1 MSNIKEVLIGKPR
14 DIHDPKL
21 FHKISL
27 IAFLAWVGLGA
38 DGLSS
43 SAYGPDEAF
52 RALSGHTELAVLLA
66 VATALTVF
74 IISYAYSRIIE
85 HFPSGGGGFVVATK
99 LLGAPFGVVS
109 GSALLVDYILT
120 ITVSIA
126 SGAAQIFSFLPY
138 SWQPWMVPVEAIT
151 IILLVILNLRGIKE
165 SIEVMVPIFITF
177 VVAHLVL
184 FGGAIFQHLHE
195 APVIAS
201 QVGQNLHLSYS
212 TLGFWGMFV
221 ILARAYSRGAGTYT
235 GIEAVSNGIQIMR
248 EPRVPTAKRTMMY
261 MATSLAI
268 TAGAILLIYLLLG
281 VTEQPG
287 KTLNA
292 VMVEKLNFGE
302 WYVVIVL
309 LSEAAL
315 LFVAAQTGF
324 IDGPRVMAN
333 MANDRWLPHRFAS
346 LSDRLTMHYGIIIIG
361 ASSIATLLYTGGNID
376 ALVTMYS
383 INVFITFSLT
393 EIGMVK
399 FWITGRKKYPE
410 WKKSL
415 PVHMTGLVL
424 CLSIL
429 TIVVIEKFQQGAW
442 MTVVVTSLLILLCV
456 IIRRHYRLVAAK
468 LRSLSDILV
477 GLPTKNSPIDRGQK
491 ISPNIPTAI
500 LLVESYNGLGI
511 HSLLNIIKQFPGY
524 FKQIVFVSVGV
535 VDSGNFKGIDE
546 VERLEANT
554 KQELQQYEQLAT
566 NLGLVATS
574 RMSVGTEAVEESEK
588 ICKELSREFKQ
599 SVFFAGKLVFQKQK
613 WYQRILHSETAF
625 AIQNRLELDGLSM
638 VVLPVRVWN

>member
-1 MSNIKEVLIGKPR
+1 MERIKELLIGKPR

-52 RALSGHTELAVLLA
+52 RALKGHTELAVILA
-66 VATALTVF
+66 IATALTVF

-85 HFPSGGGGFVVATK
+85 HFPSGGGGYVVATK

-109 GSALLVDYILT
+109 GSALLIDYILT

-126 SGAAQIFSFLPY
+126 SGAAQIFSFLPI
-138 SWQPWMVPVEAIT
+138 SWQKWMVPVEAT
-151 IILLVILNLRGIKE
+151 AIILLVILNLRGIKE
-165 SIEVMVPIFITF
+165 SISAMVPIFLVF
-177 VVAHLVL
+177 VVAHIVL
-184 FGGAIFQHLHE
+184 FAGAIIQHVSE
-195 APVIAS
+195 APAIAT
-201 QVGQNLHLSYS
+201 QVGQNLHSSYS
-212 TLGFWGMFV
+212 TLGLMGMLV

-248 EPRVPTAKRTMMY
+248 EPRIPTAKRTMVY
-261 MATSLAI
+261 MAASLAI
-268 TAGAILLIYLLLG
+268 TAGSILLIYLLLG
-281 VTEQPG
+281 VDEQPG

-292 VMVEKLNFGE
+292 VMVEKLNFGP
-302 WYVVIVL
+302 WFVVLVL
-309 LSEAAL
+309 VSEAAL

-346 LSDRLTMHYGIIIIG
+346 LSDRLTMHYGIMIIG
-361 ASSIATLLYTGGNID
+361 AASIATLFYTGGNID

-399 FWITGRKKYPE
+399 FWITERKQHPE

-415 PVHMTGLVL
+415 PVHCIGLVL
-424 CLSIL
+424 CLTIL
-429 TIVVIEKFQQGAW
+429 TVVVVEKFQDGAW
-442 MTVVVTSLLILLCV
+442 MTVVVTSFLILLCV
-456 IIRRHYRLVAAK
+456 VIRRHYRLVTKK
-468 LRSLSDILV
+468 LRSLSDILE
-477 GLPTKNSPIDRGQK
+477 GLPAEGAVNPSEMNLVAGK
-491 ISPNIPTAI
+491 PTAI
-500 LLVESYNGLGI
+500 LLVENYNGLGI

-524 FKQIVFVSVGV
+524 FKQIIFVSVAV
-535 VDSGNFKGIDE
+535 VDSGNFKGVNE
-546 VERLEANT
+546 LSSLEENT
-554 KQELQQYEQLAT
+554 KHELDRYVKLAI
-566 NLGLVATS
+566 NLGIPATS
-574 RMSVGTEAVEESEK
+574 RMSVGTEAVEEAEN
-588 ICKELSREFKQ
+588 ICLELSREYKQ
-599 SVFFAGKLVFQKQK
+599 SVFFAAKLVFQKQK
-613 WYQRILHSETAF
+613 WYQRILHSETAY
-625 AIQNRLELDGLSM
+625 AIQNRLQFQGLSM

>member
-1 MSNIKEVLIGKPR
+1 MKNFKEVLIGKPR
-14 DIHDPKL
+14 DIHDPRL

-66 VATALTVF
+66 VATAITVF

-99 LLGAPFGVVS
+99 LLGPGFGVIS
-109 GSALLVDYILT
+109 GSALLVDYVLT
-120 ITVSIA
+120 ITVSVA

-138 SWQPWMVPVEAIT
+138 SWQRWMVPVEGAAI
-151 IILLVILNLRGIKE
+151 IVLVILNLRGVKE
-165 SIEVMVPIFITF
+165 SIAVMVPIFLTF
-177 VVAHLVL
+177 VAAHLVL
-184 FGGAIFQHLHE
+184 IVGAVVQHFGE
-195 APVIAS
+195 APAIAA
-201 QVGQNLHLSYS
+201 QVGENLHSSY
-212 TLGFWGMFV
+212 TMLGFWGMFM

-235 GIEAVSNGIQIMR
+235 GIEAVSNGLQIMR
-248 EPRVPTAKRTMMY
+248 EPRVPTAKRTMIY

-268 TAGAILLIYLLLG
+268 TAGSILLVYLLLN
-281 VTEQPG
+281 VSEQPG

-292 VMVEKLNFGE
+292 VMVEKLGYGQ
-302 WYVVIVL
+302 WYVILVL
-309 LSEAAL
+309 VSEAAL

-346 LSDRLTMHYGIIIIG
+346 LSDRLTMHYGIMLIG
-361 ASSIATLLYTGGNID
+361 GASIATLLYTGGNID

-415 PVHMTGLVL
+415 PVHATGLVL

-429 TIVVIEKFQQGAW
+429 TIVIIEKFSAGAW
-442 MTVVVTSLLILLCV
+442 MTVVVTSALILLCV
-456 IIRRHYRLVAAK
+456 VIKRHYRLVTTK
-468 LRSLSDILV
+468 LRSLSDILSDLPLKNV
-477 GLPTKNSPIDRGQK
+477 AVPEKPSLAPTK
-491 ISPNIPTAI
+491 PTAV
-500 LLVESYNGLGI
+500 LLVESYSGLGI
-511 HSLLNIIKQFPGY
+511 HSLLNIMKQFPGY
-524 FKQIVFVSVGV
+524 FKQIIFVSVAV
-535 VDSGNFKGIDE
+535 VDSGNFKGADE
-546 VERLEANT
+546 MERLEQNT
-554 KQELQQYEQLAT
+554 KGELARYVQLAT
-566 NLGLVATS
+566 NLGLTAAS
-574 RMSVGTEAVEESEK
+574 RMSVGTESVEAAEK
-588 ICKELSREFKQ
+588 LCTEIAHEFNQ
-599 SVFFAGKLVFQKQK
+599 AVFFAGKLVFQKQK
-613 WYQRILHSETAF
+613 WYQRILHSETAY

>member
-1 MSNIKEVLIGKPR
+1 LKRIKEVLIGKPR
-14 DIHDPKL
+14 EIHDPKL

-27 IAFLAWVGLGA
+27 IAFMAWVGLGA

-52 RALSGHTELAVLLA
+52 RALTGHTELAVILA
-66 VATALTVF
+66 IATALTVF

-85 HFPSGGGGFVVATK
+85 HFPSGGGGYVVATK

-138 SWQPWMVPVEAIT
+138 SWQKWMVPVEAT
-151 IILLVILNLRGIKE
+151 AIILLVILNLRGIKE
-165 SIEVMVPIFITF
+165 SIEFMVPIFLTF
-177 VVAHLVL
+177 VAAHLIL
-184 FGGAIFQHLHE
+184 FGGAIIQHFHE
-195 APVIAS
+195 APAIAS
-201 QVGQNLHLSYS
+201 QIGQNLHMSYS
-212 TLGFWGMFV
+212 TLGFWAMFV

-248 EPRVPTAKRTMMY
+248 EPRIATGKRTMVY

-281 VTEQPG
+281 VHEQTG

-292 VMVEKLNFGE
+292 VMVEKLNFGP
-302 WYVVIVL
+302 WFVVLVL
-309 LSEAAL
+309 ASEAAL

-346 LSDRLTMHYGIIIIG
+346 LSDRLTMHYGIMLIG
-361 ASSIATLLYTGGNID
+361 AASIATLFYTGGNID

-383 INVFITFSLT
+383 INVFLTFSLT

-399 FWITGRKKYPE
+399 FWITERKTHPE

-415 PVHMTGLVL
+415 PVHLTGLVL

-429 TIVVIEKFQQGAW
+429 TIVVIEKFQEGAW
-442 MTVVVTSLLILLCV
+442 MTVVVTSALILLCV
-456 IIRRHYRLVAAK
+456 IIRRHYRLVNKK
-468 LRSLSDILV
+468 LRSLSDILE
-477 GLPTKNSPIDRGQK
+477 GLPAEDSAVQPAMKLDSNR
-491 ISPNIPTAI
+491 PTAI

-511 HSLLNIIKQFPGY
+511 HSLLNIVKQFPGY
-524 FKQIVFVSVGV
+524 FKQMVFVSVAV
-535 VDSGNFKGIDE
+535 LDTGNFKGSGE
-546 VERLEANT
+546 VERLEENT
-554 KQELQQYEQLAT
+554 KQELDHYVKLAT
-566 NLGLVATS
+566 NLGIPSTA
-574 RMSVGTEAVEESEK
+574 RMSVGTEAVEEAEK
-588 ICKELSREFKQ
+588 ICLELSREFKQ
-599 SVFFAGKLVFQKQK
+599 SVFFAAKLVFQKQK
-613 WYQRILHSETAF
+613 WYQRILHTETAY
-625 AIQNRLELDGLSM
+625 AIQNRLQFQGLSM

>member
-1 MSNIKEVLIGKPR
+1 LERIKELLIGKPR

-52 RALSGHTELAVLLA
+52 RALTGHTELAVILA

-85 HFPSGGGGFVVATK
+85 HFPSGGGGYVVATK

-138 SWQPWMVPVEAIT
+138 SWQKWMVPVEAIA

-165 SIEVMVPIFITF
+165 SIEFMVPIFLTF
-177 VVAHLVL
+177 VAAHLIL
-184 FGGAIFQHLHE
+184 FGGAIIQHFHE
-195 APVIAS
+195 APAIAS
-201 QVGQNLHLSYS
+201 QIGQNLHTGFS
-212 TLGFWGMFV
+212 TLGFWAMFV

-248 EPRVPTAKRTMMY
+248 EPRIPTGKRTMVY
-261 MATSLAI
+261 MATSLAF
-268 TAGAILLIYLLLG
+268 TAGTILLIYLLLG
-281 VTEQPG
+281 VSAQPG

-292 VMVEKLNFGE
+292 VMVEKVNFGP
-302 WYVVIVL
+302 WFVVLVL
-309 LSEAAL
+309 VSEAAL

-346 LSDRLTMHYGIIIIG
+346 LSDRLTMHYGIMLIG
-361 ASSIATLLYTGGNID
+361 AASIATLFYTGGNID

-383 INVFITFSLT
+383 INVFLTFSLT

-399 FWITGRKKYPE
+399 FWITERKTHPE

-429 TIVVIEKFQQGAW
+429 TIVVIEKFQEGAW
-442 MTVVVTSLLILLCV
+442 MTVVVTSALILLCV
-456 IIRRHYRLVAAK
+456 IIRRHYRLVNKK
-468 LRSLSDILV
+468 LRSLSDILE
-477 GLPTKNSPIDRGQK
+477 GLPAEDSAVRLDMKLDSNR
-491 ISPNIPTAI
+491 PTAI

-511 HSLLNIIKQFPGY
+511 HSLLNIVKQFPGY
-524 FKQIVFVSVGV
+524 FKQMVFVSVAV
-535 VDSGNFKGIDE
+535 LDTGNFKGAGE
-546 VERLEANT
+546 VERLEENT
-554 KQELQQYEQLAT
+554 KHELEHYVKLAT
-566 NLGLVATS
+566 NLGIPATA
-574 RMSVGTEAVEESEK
+574 RMSVGTEAVEEAEK
-588 ICKELSREFKQ
+588 ICLELSREFRQ
-599 SVFFAGKLVFQKQK
+599 SIFFAAKLVFQKQK
-613 WYQRILHSETAF
+613 WYQRILHSETAHE
-625 AIQNRLELDGLSM
+625 IQNRLQFQGLSM

>member
-1 MSNIKEVLIGKPR
+1 LKRIKEVLIGKPR

-52 RALSGHTELAVLLA
+52 RALTGHTELAVILA
-66 VATALTVF
+66 IATALTVF

-85 HFPSGGGGFVVATK
+85 HFPSGGGGYVVATK

-138 SWQPWMVPVEAIT
+138 SWQQWMVPVEAAA

-165 SIEVMVPIFITF
+165 SIEFMVPIFLTF
-177 VVAHLVL
+177 VTAHLIL
-184 FGGAIFQHLHE
+184 FGGAIFQHFHE
-195 APVIAS
+195 APAIAS
-201 QVGQNLHLSYS
+201 QVGQNLHTSYS
-212 TLGFWGMFV
+212 TLGFWAMFV

-248 EPRVPTAKRTMMY
+248 EPRIPTGKRTMAY

-268 TAGAILLIYLLLG
+268 TAGSILLIYLLLH
-281 VTEQPG
+281 VSEQPG

-292 VMVEKLNFGE
+292 VMVEKLNFGP
-302 WYVVIVL
+302 WFVVLVL
-309 LSEAAL
+309 VSEAAL

-346 LSDRLTMHYGIIIIG
+346 LSDRLTMHYGIMLIG
-361 ASSIATLLYTGGNID
+361 AASIATLLYTGGNID

-383 INVFITFSLT
+383 INVFLTFSLT

-399 FWITGRKKYPE
+399 FWITERKTHPE

-415 PVHMTGLVL
+415 PVHLTGLVL

-429 TIVVIEKFQQGAW
+429 TIVVIEKFQEGAW
-442 MTVVVTSLLILLCV
+442 MTVVVTSVLILLCV
-456 IIRRHYRLVAAK
+456 IIRRHYRLVNSK
-468 LRSLSDILV
+468 LRSLSDILE
-477 GLPTKNSPIDRGQK
+477 GLPAEDSAIQPAMKFDSNR
-491 ISPNIPTAI
+491 PTAI
-500 LLVESYNGLGI
+500 LLVENYNGLGI
-511 HSLLNIIKQFPGY
+511 HSLLNIVKQFPGY
-524 FKQIVFVSVGV
+524 FKQMVFVSVAV
-535 VDSGNFKGIDE
+535 LDTGNFKGAGE
-546 VERLEANT
+546 VERLEENT
-554 KQELQQYEQLAT
+554 KHELDQYVKLAT
-566 NLGLVATS
+566 NLGIPAIA
-574 RMSVGTEAVEESEK
+574 RMSVGTEAVEEAEK
-588 ICKELSREFKQ
+588 ICLELSREFKQ
-599 SVFFAGKLVFQKQK
+599 SIFFAAKLVFQKEK
-613 WYQRILHSETAF
+613 WYQRILHSETAY
-625 AIQNRLELDGLSM
+625 AIQNRLQFQGLSM

>member
-1 MSNIKEVLIGKPR
+1 M
-14 DIHDPKL
+14 
-21 FHKISL
+21 
-27 IAFLAWVGLGA
+27 AWVGLGA

-52 RALSGHTELAVLLA
+52 RALTGHTELAVILA
-66 VATALTVF
+66 IATALTVF

-85 HFPSGGGGFVVATK
+85 HFPSGGGGYVVATK

-138 SWQPWMVPVEAIT
+138 SWQKWMVPVEAT
-151 IILLVILNLRGIKE
+151 AIILLVILNLRGIKE
-165 SIEVMVPIFITF
+165 SIEFMVPIFLTF
-177 VVAHLVL
+177 VAAHLIL
-184 FGGAIFQHLHE
+184 FGGAIIQHFHE
-195 APVIAS
+195 APAIAS
-201 QVGQNLHLSYS
+201 QIGQNLHMSYS
-212 TLGFWGMFV
+212 TLGFWAMFV

-248 EPRVPTAKRTMMY
+248 EPRIATGKRTMVY

-281 VTEQPG
+281 VHEQTG

-292 VMVEKLNFGE
+292 VMVEKLNFGP
-302 WYVVIVL
+302 WFVVLVL
-309 LSEAAL
+309 ASEAAL

-346 LSDRLTMHYGIIIIG
+346 LSDRLTMHYGIMLIG
-361 ASSIATLLYTGGNID
+361 AASIATLFYTGGNID

-383 INVFITFSLT
+383 INVFLTFSLT

-399 FWITGRKKYPE
+399 FWITERKTHPE

-415 PVHMTGLVL
+415 PVHLTGLVL

-429 TIVVIEKFQQGAW
+429 TIVVIEKFQEGAW
-442 MTVVVTSLLILLCV
+442 MTVVVTSALILLCV
-456 IIRRHYRLVAAK
+456 IIRRHYRLVNKK
-468 LRSLSDILV
+468 LRSLSDILE
-477 GLPTKNSPIDRGQK
+477 GLPAEDSAVQPAMKLDSNR
-491 ISPNIPTAI
+491 PTAI

-511 HSLLNIIKQFPGY
+511 HSLLNIVKQFPGY
-524 FKQIVFVSVGV
+524 FKQMVFVSVAV
-535 VDSGNFKGIDE
+535 LDTGNFKGSGE
-546 VERLEANT
+546 VERLEENT
-554 KQELQQYEQLAT
+554 KQELDHYVKLAT
-566 NLGLVATS
+566 NLGIPSTA
-574 RMSVGTEAVEESEK
+574 RMTVGTEAVEEAEK
-588 ICKELSREFKQ
+588 ICLELSREFKQ
-599 SVFFAGKLVFQKQK
+599 SVFFAAKLVFQKQK
-613 WYQRILHSETAF
+613 WYQRILHSETAY
-625 AIQNRLELDGLSM
+625 AIQNRLQFQGLSM